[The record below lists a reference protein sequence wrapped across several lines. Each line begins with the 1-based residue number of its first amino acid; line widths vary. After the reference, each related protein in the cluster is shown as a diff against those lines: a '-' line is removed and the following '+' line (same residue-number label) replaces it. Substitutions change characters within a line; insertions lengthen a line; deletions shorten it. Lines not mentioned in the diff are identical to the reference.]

1 MIHDDSFTFTLV
13 EPTRYLYVF
22 VQFCTCRG
30 NLCRARHWVACI
42 RLIALLHVWS
52 YRYLLKASQST
63 VARNELLWHSMIIL
77 IIYIYIIIDIV
88 YLFTL
93 FQSKILKCRWHM
105 SVCKETTS
113 WNGPCDPKAVPSTL
127 WHQHFG
133 EASSEVFVTSCQPK
147 ILVTSVQWQVATS
160 G

>member
-1 MIHDDSFTFTLV
+1 MALTFLLWHAANICWWFIHLYSCRTNQ
-13 EPTRYLYVF
+13 YLYVF

-77 IIYIYIIIDIV
+77 IIYIYNYWYCILIPPYSNLR
-88 YLFTL
+88 YLSAVGTCRFAKNNVMKWTMWSQGGAKYTCGTNTL
-93 FQSKILKCRWHM
+93 EKHPQKCLSH
-105 SVCKETTS
+105 
-113 WNGPCDPKAVPSTL
+113 
-127 WHQHFG
+127 
-133 EASSEVFVTSCQPK
+133 
-147 ILVTSVQWQVATS
+147 LVS
-160 G
+160 